1 VKVGSE
7 DDEIVCVEDVLLC
20 VSCFEELDEICVLE
34 ELVLVELKDFVLL
47 ELRTRDEL
55 GMLVFELETRPVF
68 VDEVPAVEL
77 LIELEGKLEVF
88 VDEIPVV
95 ELFTVDDNTLEAFEE
110 RVEITEY
117 VDVVFLE
124 VEAVVECV
132 GVGELVLE
140 RHEHPLDTRD
150 DG

>member
-1 VKVGSE
+1 VKVASE

-20 VSCFEELDEICVLE
+20 VGCFEELDEICVLE
-34 ELVLVELKDFVLL
+34 ELVLVELKDFALL
-47 ELRTRDEL
+47 KLRTRDEL
-55 GMLVFELETRPVF
+55 GMLVFELETGPVF

-88 VDEIPVV
+88 VDEIP
-95 ELFTVDDNTLEAFEE
+95 AFEE

-117 VDVVFLE
+117 VDVVFLG